1 MNGYDLVAEI
11 LRKEGVDWMA
21 CFPANPL
28 IEVIAKHSI
37 RPVIFRS
44 ERAGIHAAD
53 GYSRL
58 MDGEKF
64 GVFCMQRGP
73 GSENAFGGVAQAFG
87 DGIPV
92 LILADSDV
100 TTNQD
105 MTVSFRT
112 PKNFRHISK
121 WADTVRSPERISAMF
136 RRAFNEMRTG
146 RPGPVVLEL
155 PRDVMA
161 ADVPEA
167 AQNYVA
173 ARAGKFLPP
182 QSDITSAVDAL
193 LNAKRP
199 LIWSGQ
205 GTLMGA
211 ASESLTELAEIAGIP
226 VMTTMPGKSGFNE
239 THPLSLGATNLTYSG
254 QARKWLHESDV
265 VFAVGTSMSGTHY
278 GQRPPDGKTLIHC
291 SADPS
296 DINRDYDIDI
306 PLPGDAKLVL
316 DAMIEI
322 AKGKVSEPGHG
333 RRVETEREIKES
345 RDPWMESWQPILTS
359 DEVPINPYRVI
370 WEMDQMIDHD
380 TSVVTHD
387 AGHPRDQM
395 MPFYTATVPHSY
407 IGWGKTTHLG
417 YGLGLM
423 IGAKMAKPERFCVSF
438 MGDAAFGHC
447 GMDVETAVRNNI
459 PITIVVINNS
469 GMGGY
474 KEGMPTAYEQY
485 GASVLSGNYAALAE
499 SLGAKGIR
507 VEQPDGIGAA
517 LQQAR
522 SENESGN
529 TVLVEIITSMENRMS
544 KP

>member
-1 MNGYDLVAEI
+1 
-11 LRKEGVDWMA
+11 
-21 CFPANPL
+21 
-28 IEVIAKHSI
+28 
-37 RPVIFRS
+37 
-44 ERAGIHAAD
+44 
-53 GYSRL
+53 
-58 MDGEKF
+58 
-64 GVFCMQRGP
+64 
-73 GSENAFGGVAQAFG
+73 
-87 DGIPV
+87 
-92 LILADSDV
+92 
-100 TTNQD
+100 
-105 MTVSFRT
+105 
-112 PKNFRHISK
+112 
-121 WADTVRSPERISAMF
+121 
-136 RRAFNEMRTG
+136 
-146 RPGPVVLEL
+146 
-155 PRDVMA
+155 
-161 ADVPEA
+161 
-167 AQNYVA
+167 
-173 ARAGKFLPP
+173 
-182 QSDITSAVDAL
+182 
-193 LNAKRP
+193 
-199 LIWSGQ
+199 
-205 GTLMGA
+205 
-211 ASESLTELAEIAGIP
+211 
-226 VMTTMPGKSGFNE
+226 
-239 THPLSLGATNLTYSG
+239 
-254 QARKWLHESDV
+254 
-265 VFAVGTSMSGTHY
+265 MSGTHY

-291 SADPS
+291 SADPA
-296 DINRDYDIDI
+296 DINRDYDIDM

-322 AKGKVSEPGHG
+322 AKRKVSEPGHG
-333 RRVETEREIKES
+333 RRAETEREIKES
-345 RDPWMESWQPILTS
+345 RDPWMESWKPVLTS

-370 WEMDQMIDHD
+370 WEMDQVIDHD

-485 GASVLSGNYAALAE
+485 GASALSGNYAALAE

-507 VEQPDGIGAA
+507 VEQPDGVGAA
-517 LQQAR
+517 LKQAR
-522 SENESGN
+522 AENESGN